1 MGRMILL
8 TIHLKNFRKHF
19 DASLK
24 LSNKLNFI
32 VGPNG
37 AGKTTIL
44 ESIYYLCTNR
54 NFNTRTDNEAVKFG
68 ERFFEVEGT
77 IMGLTENK
85 IKVIYSMDEN
95 KKYYFKNEKKIS
107 RPVDIIGSFPIVTL
121 IPTDLSITK
130 GYPGDRRKFIDSIL
144 SQASDTYLKNLL
156 DYNKILKQRAA
167 LLFLLREKNSYQL
180 KEELDAWTEKLIQTG
195 IYLIEKR
202 KQFIKEFKFFVEK
215 AYFEIMEKEEKPDIL
230 YSFLETD
237 TIKEKNI
244 EDNFRNLL
252 IKKREDEI
260 RRAVNLVGPHK
271 DDLIFKI
278 DKIDLKKYGSQGQH
292 KTFQIAL
299 RFAEFFYLKQ
309 LTGKTPLFLLD
320 DVFGKLDSKRAQKI
334 SNYLRK
340 IGQAFVTVTDL
351 ADFSYLDR
359 NKEDVIIKVR
369 EGVVEY
375 AW

>member
-375 AW
+375 A